1 MLNYNKIHSAINF
14 DRTSKRSLAKY
25 LGVGESTLRSRLGK
39 ENLTPDDV
47 EKIAEFF
54 SKPIAYFFDK
64 EEKEAIKDKGEVAIK
79 CKECEKKD
87 KEIEQL
93 RKELIEIQRRYI
105 HAIEMHNRGKL
116 GQDFQK
122 KDCE

>member
-14 DRTSKRSLAKY
+14 QRTPKRKLADY
-25 LGVGESTLRSRLGK
+25 IGIADSTLRSRLEK

-64 EEKEAIKDKGEVAIK
+64 EEKEAIKDEGEVVIK

-105 HAIEMHNRGKL
+105 QAIEMHDKGKL

-122 KDCE
+122 